1 MSVVSVPLI
10 LGTTQV
16 GPFNLDRRPVPAG
29 VAAVYARPDGT
40 LVNFRDRTPTLAES
54 WRYRLR
60 YDVDISDHEHE
71 IQRSFPTAEDILQ
84 FQARIRFGFRV
95 TDPAEVVRRDIA
107 DGLALVSARLV
118 EILRPICRRFGLAH
132 ADEAERRIN
141 EWFAG
146 PVLLADGITI
156 HRFSA
161 QLNLDPDASGYLT
174 EMPQATDET
183 GRTRMEIETLQQSQ
197 LLERSRPEGVDREAL
212 KELLERLRG
221 SRAPG
226 GGPGS
231 PPPDEDGRG
240 LLPGGASGGTPPPL
254 LGRARRDDVDDLL
267 DEIDGMDEDD
277 AEEFVRGYVNPP
289 VERLPQPAV
298 EPDRYLVGELPSR
311 VRAGAELSLIVS
323 ITARSPEPGLAAAA
337 MPGLILGPTGTEVT
351 IVVQPDA
358 GLVAVGDLQQAVT
371 VPPHGDCPPM
381 RFAFR
386 ARTVGLS
393 RIRVTAWL
401 GGTFLAELRL
411 EVSVESGAP
420 TADSRRHSAPMSQL
434 RADAGEVTLQV
445 HFDGARYSFQLLSQR
460 YLFGPV
466 IAQSLTER
474 PGQAV
479 ERTVAMLR
487 KMAADAAGYP
497 PALAARWIR
506 ETGTGLWQDLVPR
519 SIQDQFWQLR
529 DGITSFTIACADDA
543 VPWELLYPLTPTDDA
558 GFLVEQFPVVRR
570 VFDQGRARRVPLGDA
585 RYVVPPGSPDNAQQ
599 EVATI
604 RRVLGQPGD
613 ATIGDLSDLLDLLD
627 AGTAG
632 LLHFACHNT
641 FSLEAGGSSIKMA
654 GGAFVP
660 QLLNSAVARRR
671 LAARSPLV
679 FVNACRSAG
688 VTAEYTR
695 MMGWAGQF
703 MAAGAGAFVGT
714 LWPVRSTR
722 ASLYAE
728 AFYAALADGRSLGEA
743 SLAARVATRD
753 DADPTWLAYTTYGD
767 PAAVATR

>member
-40 LVNFRDRTPTLAES
+40 LVNFRNRTPTLAES

-60 YDVDISDHEHE
+60 YDVDVSDHEHE
-71 IQRSFPTAEDILQ
+71 IQRSVPSADDRFQ
-84 FQARIRFGFRV
+84 FQARMRIGFRV
-95 TDPAEVVRRDIA
+95 ADPVEVVRRAIA
-107 DGLALVSARLV
+107 DGLALVAVRLV
-118 EILRPICRRFGLAH
+118 EIMRPMCRRFGLADV
-132 ADEAERRIN
+132 DEAERAVN
-141 EWFAG
+141 DWFPG
-146 PVLLADGITI
+146 LGLLVDGIMI
-156 HRFSA
+156 RRFSVHIS
-161 QLNLDPDASGYLT
+161 LDADASRYLA
-174 EMPQATDET
+174 ERPATDADRREPT
-183 GRTRMEIETLQQSQ
+183 AVEPLREPGLAARLA
-197 LLERSRPEGVDREAL
+197 PEGVDREAL
-212 KELLERLRG
+212 KQLLERLQSG
-221 SRAPG
+221 QLPG
-226 GGPGS
+226 AFGS
-231 PPPDEDGRG
+231 PPPDERG
-240 LLPGGASGGTPPPL
+240 GPLPEGVTGGSCDPT
-254 LGRARRDDVDDLL
+254 DDSIDDLL
-267 DEIDGMDEDD
+267 DDIGGVRQED
-277 AEEFVRGYVNPP
+277 AEDFVRGYVDPP
-289 VERLPQPAV
+289 AERQPGPAAA

-311 VRAGAELSLIVS
+311 VRAGAESSLIVS
-323 ITARSPEPGLAAAA
+323 ITTRSPEPGPAAAA
-337 MPGLILGPTGTEVT
+337 MPGLVLGPTGTDVT
-351 IVVQPDA
+351 IVIQPDA
-358 GLVAVGDLQQAVT
+358 GLLAIGDLQQTVA
-371 VPPHGDCPPM
+371 VPPRGDGAPV

-393 RIRVTAWL
+393 RIRVTAWF

-411 EVSVESGAP
+411 EVSVESDVPAP
-420 TADSRRHSAPMSQL
+420 DSQRHSAPMSQL

-466 IAQSLTER
+466 IATSLSEQ

-487 KMAADAAGYP
+487 KMAAAAAGYP
-497 PALAARWIR
+497 PALAARWVR

-529 DGITSFTIACADDA
+529 DSITSFTIACADDA
-543 VPWELLYPLTPTDDA
+543 VPWELLYPLSPTDDA

-570 VFDQGRARRVPLGDA
+570 VFDQGRARQVPLGDA

-599 EVATI
+599 EVAAI

-641 FSLEAGGSSIKMA
+641 FSLAAGGSSITMA

-688 VTAEYTR
+688 VAVEYTR

-703 MAAGAGAFVGT
+703 MAAGAGAFIGT
-714 LWPVRSTR
+714 LWPVSSTG
-722 ASLYAE
+722 ASRYAE
-728 AFYAALADGRSLGEA
+728 AFYAALAAGQDLGRA
-743 SLAARVATRD
+743 SLAARVATRN

-767 PAAVATR
+767 PAAVAAR